1 MKSKN
6 IALTDLV
13 KNLGYENPRK
23 LSNQI
28 RDILK
33 EKEDFKERYIV
44 DERDS
49 DLYRPEKMIVSRNA
63 ETLVDNLIILSEFSG
78 LFPRGAK
85 GKHTAYKTLLGGVDD
100 KSFEAKVI
108 KHNNVIRNEINR
120 SEKCLKKLP
129 HFYNAITSV
138 KALDITKCSLR
149 KLMKEQS
156 KSSEVLDLTD
166 AFELSAWNEIIEFK
180 RRIEDGEADSTLYQQ
195 MGEKFFELGESKQ
208 AMEALDMST
217 DIDPKNGISWAIKSL
232 IYQSKLIE
240 NNNSHYQSLALTEFS
255 GEILNPITA
264 EEYWINERV
273 DDTLNDLVDVKRVFV
288 KAAIN
293 ALTHW
298 PAWKMPH
305 TYGDA
310 EGKPNFYRTL
320 NQDFN
325 TDIEIKR
332 EYLFRRLLAEINVV
346 EFGQHE
352 SDITDIVRSFQMWSK
367 NIHSSSDIVNG
378 GTPRDKENFFKALS
392 WISKEETKYL
402 MDNYFKDCLKNP
414 YKAKDNQE
422 LLRSPVVKTLYIN
435 LMGRTEYKNLL
446 DKLLKLD
453 LRHQQ
458 LQNINNVTSDHFYDV
473 DSKLTAIKKKFNV
486 EYNYFDSIPES
497 LQKHTELSDKDIS
510 SGLLAA
516 LSETEGWTEY
526 LKEEAWLKSP
536 YSFDIGWEFYNLMIL
551 AMLLELVFE
560 KNVSRNLNYLK
571 ELTVNENIMRC
582 ALSRLPTEFY
592 CALVERINVDD
603 MDTNNKSELLSINES
618 ILDLR
623 QKIDMEDIQDDF
635 M

>member
-13 KNLGYENPRK
+13 KNLGYENHSK
-23 LSNQI
+23 LSNQV

-44 DERDS
+44 DDRDS
-49 DLYRPEKMIVSRNA
+49 DLYRPEKTIVSRKA

-85 GKHTAYKTLLGGVDD
+85 DKHTAYKTLLSGVDD

-120 SEKCLKKLP
+120 SEKCLKNLP
-129 HFYNAITSV
+129 CFYNAIRSV

-156 KSSEVLDLTD
+156 KSSEVFDLTD
-166 AFELSAWNEIIEFK
+166 AFELGAWNEIIK
-180 RRIEDGEADSTLYQQ
+180 LKSRIEGGEIDSTLYQQ
-195 MGEKFFELGESKQ
+195 MGEKFFELGESTQ

-217 DIDPKNGISWAIKSL
+217 DINPKNGISWAIKSL

-240 NNNSHYQSLALTEFS
+240 KDNSHYQSLALTEFS
-255 GEILNPITA
+255 GGILNPITA
-264 EEYWINERV
+264 EEHWINERV
-273 DDTLNDLVDVKRVFV
+273 DDTHNDLVDVKRIFV

-298 PAWKMPH
+298 PAWEMPH

-310 EGKPNFYRTL
+310 AGKPNFYRTL

-325 TDIEIKR
+325 TDIELKR
-332 EYLFRRLLAEINVV
+332 EYLFRRLLAEVNVV
-346 EFGQHE
+346 EFGQNKNE
-352 SDITDIVRSFQMWSK
+352 ITNIVRSFQMWST
-367 NIHSSSDIVNG
+367 NIHTSSGIVNS
-378 GTPRDKENFFKALS
+378 GTSRDKENFFKVLS
-392 WISKEETKYL
+392 WISKQETKYL
-402 MDNYFKDCLKNP
+402 MHNYFKDCLKNP
-414 YKAKDNQE
+414 YKAKDNQV

-435 LMGRTEYKNLL
+435 LMGRAEYKNLL

-458 LQNINNVTSDHFYDV
+458 LENFNNVTSDHFYDV
-473 DSKLTAIKKKFNV
+473 DSNLTAIKKKFNV

-510 SGLLAA
+510 NGLIAA

-526 LKEEAWLKSP
+526 LKDEAWLKSP
-536 YSFDIGWEFYNLMIL
+536 YSFDIGWQFYNLI
-551 AMLLELVFE
+551 FC
-560 KNVSRNLNYLK
+560 NYSAR
-571 ELTVNENIMRC
+571 TY
-582 ALSRLPTEFY
+582 S
-592 CALVERINVDD
+592 D
-603 MDTNNKSELLSINES
+603 
-618 ILDLR
+618 
-623 QKIDMEDIQDDF
+623 
-635 M
+635 

>member
-1 MKSKN
+1 
-6 IALTDLV
+6 
-13 KNLGYENPRK
+13 
-23 LSNQI
+23 
-28 RDILK
+28 
-33 EKEDFKERYIV
+33 
-44 DERDS
+44 
-49 DLYRPEKMIVSRNA
+49 
-63 ETLVDNLIILSEFSG
+63 
-78 LFPRGAK
+78 
-85 GKHTAYKTLLGGVDD
+85 
-100 KSFEAKVI
+100 
-108 KHNNVIRNEINR
+108 
-120 SEKCLKKLP
+120 
-129 HFYNAITSV
+129 
-138 KALDITKCSLR
+138 
-149 KLMKEQS
+149 MKEQS

-166 AFELSAWNEIIEFK
+166 AFELSAWSEIIEFK
-180 RRIEDGEADSTLYQQ
+180 NRIEDGEVDSTLYQQ

-217 DIDPKNGISWAIKSL
+217 DINQKNGISWAIKSL

-240 NNNSHYQSLALTEFS
+240 MDNSHNQSLALTEFS
-255 GEILNPITA
+255 GEIINPITA

-273 DDTLNDLVDVKRVFV
+273 GDTQNDLVDVKRVFV

-298 PAWKMPH
+298 PAWETPH
-305 TYGDA
+305 TYSDA
-310 EGKPNFYRTL
+310 AGKPNFYRTL

-325 TDIEIKR
+325 TDIELKR
-332 EYLFRRLLAEINVV
+332 EYLFRRLLAEVNVV
-346 EFGQHE
+346 EFGEHE
-352 SDITDIVRSFQMWSK
+352 NEITDIVRSFQLWSK
-367 NIHSSSDIVNG
+367 DIHASSGIVNS
-378 GTPRDKENFFKALS
+378 GTSCDKENFFKVLS
-392 WISKEETKYL
+392 WISKQETKYL

-414 YKAKDNQE
+414 YKAKDNLE
-422 LLRSPVVKTLYIN
+422 LLRSRVVKALYIN
-435 LMGRTEYKNLL
+435 LMGRTDYKNLL

-526 LKEEAWLKSP
+526 LKDEAWLKSP

-603 MDTNNKSELLSINES
+603 MDTDNKSELLSINES
-618 ILDLR
+618 ILELR
-623 QKIDMEDIQDDF
+623 QKIDMEDIQDGF